1 MDLQSPILQSSYVT
15 YDVLRTLIN
24 VMDIVQDGYE
34 NGTNYKLMTVIRKP
48 IITIVINYV
57 QTSQWQEG
65 IPSNLSLKSVVIVI
79 GILFIP
85 TLLEIYSS
93 D

>member
-1 MDLQSPILQSSYVT
+1 
-15 YDVLRTLIN
+15 
-24 VMDIVQDGYE
+24 MDIVQDGYE